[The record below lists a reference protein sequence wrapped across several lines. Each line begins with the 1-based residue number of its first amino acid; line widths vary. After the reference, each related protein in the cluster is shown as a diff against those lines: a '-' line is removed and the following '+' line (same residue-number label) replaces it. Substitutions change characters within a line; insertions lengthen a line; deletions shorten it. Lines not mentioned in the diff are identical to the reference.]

1 MYGIVVTEKSLL
13 VEVVINS
20 TAVGSIFTLPD
31 NQILRQPNVEVYGVE
46 VFNADQLSK
55 SPGARNI
62 VTALGSTG
70 IVLTL
75 QDNKSINR
83 INQAPYL
90 SLNSSVNNG
99 IIREFKPFKMVLTKS
114 FITVLDGTNL
124 IAGQAAVLNIIYKE
138 YTTK

>member
-1 MYGIVVTEKSLL
+1 MYGVVVTEKSLL
-13 VEVVINS
+13 VEVAINS
-20 TAVGSIFTLPD
+20 VATGSIFTLPD

-46 VFNADQLSK
+46 VYNADQLTK
-55 SPGARNI
+55 TPGNRDT

-70 IVLTL
+70 LAVTL

-90 SLNSSVNNG
+90 SLNTAVNNG

-114 FITVLDGTNL
+114 FITILDGTNL
-124 IAGQAAVLNIIYKE
+124 SVGQAAVLNIIYKE
-138 YTTK
+138 FSK

>member
-20 TAVGSIFTLPD
+20 TATGSIFTLPD

-55 SPGARNI
+55 SPGNRTVISAAASTNI
-62 VTALGSTG
+62 V
-70 IVLTL
+70 VTL

-90 SLNSSVNNG
+90 SLNSAVNNG

-114 FITVLDGTNL
+114 FITVLNNTGLT
-124 IAGQAAVLNIIYKE
+124 AGEAAVLNIIYKE
-138 YTTK
+138 YTSK

>member
-20 TAVGSIFTLPD
+20 TATGSIFTLPD

-46 VFNADQLSK
+46 VFDTDQLTK
-55 SPGARNI
+55 SPGSRSV
-62 VTALGSTG
+62 VTAAGGTG
-70 IVLTL
+70 LVITL
-75 QDNKSINR
+75 QDNQSINR

-90 SLNSSVNNG
+90 SLNTNLNNG

-114 FITVLDGTNL
+114 FITVLDSAN
-124 IAGQAAVLNIIYKE
+124 ISAGNAAVLNIIYKE
-138 YTTK
+138 YSK

>member
-1 MYGIVVTEKSLL
+1 MYGVVVTEKSLL
-13 VEVVINS
+13 VEIPINS
-20 TAVGSIFTLPD
+20 VSTGSIFTLPD

-46 VFNADQLSK
+46 VYNADQLTK
-55 SPGARNI
+55 SPGNRNT

-70 IVLTL
+70 LAVTL

-90 SLNSSVNNG
+90 SLNTAVNNG

-114 FITVLDGTNL
+114 FITILDGTNL
-124 IAGQAAVLNIIYKE
+124 SVGQAAVLNIIYKE
-138 YTTK
+138 FSK

>member
-13 VEVVINS
+13 VEVPINS
-20 TAVGSIFTLPD
+20 VSTGSIFTLPD

-46 VFNADQLSK
+46 VFNADQLTK
-55 SPGARNI
+55 SPGNRDT

-70 IVLTL
+70 LAVTL

-90 SLNSSVNNG
+90 SLNTAVNNG

-114 FITVLDGTNL
+114 FITILDGTNL
-124 IAGQAAVLNIIYKE
+124 SVGQAAVLNIIYKE
-138 YTTK
+138 FSK

>member
-1 MYGIVVTEKSLL
+1 MYGVVVTEKSLL
-13 VEVVINS
+13 VEVPINS
-20 TAVGSIFTLPD
+20 VSTGSIFTLPD

-46 VFNADQLSK
+46 VYNADQLTK
-55 SPGARNI
+55 SPGNRDT

-70 IVLTL
+70 LAVTL

-90 SLNSSVNNG
+90 SLNTAVNNG

-114 FITVLDGTNL
+114 FITILDGTNL
-124 IAGQAAVLNIIYKE
+124 SVGQAAVLNIIYKE
-138 YTTK
+138 FSK